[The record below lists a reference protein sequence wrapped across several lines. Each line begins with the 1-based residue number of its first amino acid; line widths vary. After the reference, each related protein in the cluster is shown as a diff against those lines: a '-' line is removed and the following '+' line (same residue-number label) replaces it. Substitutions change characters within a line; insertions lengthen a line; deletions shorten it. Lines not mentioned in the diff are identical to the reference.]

1 MYDYIII
8 GGGISGLYAQYIL
21 RNGLNNKKKYS
32 CLLLEKNKTLGGRI
46 LSNNFHNTKINL
58 GAGIGDSRCKT
69 LFRLLDKLDIKYSK
83 YKFKK
88 YFLFYKDNNKNF
100 DIDKATRQ
108 VKKKINEINKSAN
121 NSDIKNLTIKE
132 FIIKY
137 FGSDF
142 FRLYALY
149 SDYYDYFNS
158 DIMYYYKYYDITE
171 NFTEES
177 FIYSIDW
184 NELIDKLTFN
194 DEKLNYEVVD
204 IKKDNNTFIINNQL
218 ECKNIIF
225 ALTQKSI
232 DKINRNNNLFN
243 IIYSDYIKSIQFV
256 RIYTYHKNKHNLNIN
271 GFTIND
277 TKLQKIIP
285 INDHV
290 VMISYS
296 DNFNATYWL
305 KIYDKNDHKLFINKL
320 YHELKKINLHTT
332 IDDFIFIYW
341 REGVH
346 YFKPIKNNNFNDLL
360 DTLQHPV
367 ENIYVVGEFLS
378 LRQGLV
384 DGSLQSVERIKLKNN
399 Y

>member
-1 MYDYIII
+1 M
-8 GGGISGLYAQYIL
+8 
-21 RNGLNNKKKYS
+21 
-32 CLLLEKNKTLGGRI
+32 
-46 LSNNFHNTKINL
+46 
-58 GAGIGDSRCKT
+58 
-69 LFRLLDKLDIKYSK
+69 
-83 YKFKK
+83 
-88 YFLFYKDNNKNF
+88 FYKDNNKNF